1 MFPNSYR
8 YFPITRWLPGYS
20 LANARRDLIAGL
32 SVGVMLVPQGMA
44 YAVLAGVPPV
54 IGLYASLVPLL
65 MYPIFGTAR
74 HLAVGIVAIDCII
87 VAGGLS
93 QIATPMTEDYIA
105 LAIMLAF
112 LVGALQMAMGLLR
125 LGFIVN
131 LLSRPVTLGFMS
143 GAVIIIGVSQLPD
156 LLGIAK
162 PVTSSLTAVLV
173 QTVTHVSE
181 IHLLTTGLGIL
192 GIVIILAVRKWLPR
206 LPAALIAV
214 VAGATLLTVFSLDE
228 AGVAVVAQIPSG
240 LPAFAIPEFHLSSV
254 RALLPTA
261 FTLVLVQFMTLISL
275 GSFFAAK
282 HRYQISANTEFF
294 TLGVM
299 NLVGSMF
306 RAIPVSGSFSRSAVN
321 EHAGAASALSNVVAA
336 LVVGMALL
344 FLTPVFAYLP
354 MSLFASMII
363 VASLSLIDIS
373 EALYIL
379 RTKRV
384 DGIIAL
390 STFAATLL
398 LGIHQ
403 GILFGILASAAAV
416 VYRVSR
422 PNIAIL
428 GHLPGSRSY
437 RELEFF
443 PEAKAVE
450 GIAILRLDASFA
462 FTNARYVRTQI
473 LIQADRE
480 DIRAIVLDAS
490 SINDLDTTALAVLI
504 DITRTLQEREIDLYF
519 GGMKT
524 AVFRVIQ
531 KSELVDMLGED
542 RFALSPYRAVNLVLS
557 GWGRETNDIPV
568 ESS

>member
-1 MFPNSYR
+1 
-8 YFPITRWLPGYS
+8 LPGYS

-112 LVGALQMAMGLLR
+112 LVGAVQMAMGLLR

-192 GIVIILAVRKWLPR
+192 GIVIILAIRKWLPR

>member
-1 MFPNSYR
+1 
-8 YFPITRWLPGYS
+8 
-20 LANARRDLIAGL
+20 
-32 SVGVMLVPQGMA
+32 
-44 YAVLAGVPPV
+44 
-54 IGLYASLVPLL
+54 
-65 MYPIFGTAR
+65 
-74 HLAVGIVAIDCII
+74 
-87 VAGGLS
+87 
-93 QIATPMTEDYIA
+93 
-105 LAIMLAF
+105 
-112 LVGALQMAMGLLR
+112 
-125 LGFIVN
+125 
-131 LLSRPVTLGFMS
+131 
-143 GAVIIIGVSQLPD
+143 
-156 LLGIAK
+156 
-162 PVTSSLTAVLV
+162 
-173 QTVTHVSE
+173 
-181 IHLLTTGLGIL
+181 
-192 GIVIILAVRKWLPR
+192 
-206 LPAALIAV
+206 
-214 VAGATLLTVFSLDE
+214 
-228 AGVAVVAQIPSG
+228 
-240 LPAFAIPEFHLSSV
+240 
-254 RALLPTA
+254 
-261 FTLVLVQFMTLISL
+261 
-275 GSFFAAK
+275 
-282 HRYQISANTEFF
+282 
-294 TLGVM
+294 
-299 NLVGSMF
+299 
-306 RAIPVSGSFSRSAVN
+306 
-321 EHAGAASALSNVVAA
+321 
-336 LVVGMALL
+336 
-344 FLTPVFAYLP
+344 VFAYLP